1 MNAREEVVELDS
13 EGRRG
18 KVRERERERIVSDV
32 TARIDERGHSVRS
45 CVRPGC

>member
-18 KVRERERERIVSDV
+18 KVRERIVSDV